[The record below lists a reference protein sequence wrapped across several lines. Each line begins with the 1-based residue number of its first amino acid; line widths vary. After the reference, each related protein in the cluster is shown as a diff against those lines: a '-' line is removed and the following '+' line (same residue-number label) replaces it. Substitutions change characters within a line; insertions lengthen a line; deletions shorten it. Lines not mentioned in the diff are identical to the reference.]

1 MASQYMYVRR
11 ITSKTSMLSRDQG
24 IMPDKLMAYSDV
36 SVRAR
41 EFIISTYHNLP
52 NVLLVTSLLLGAIQ
66 GNLSMLWVAIGMI
79 INMFVILG
87 SQELLGLLFPLW
99 AQVHQPS
106 SKTCSLF
113 QDILGPPTTIVAPSY
128 WFASTT
134 YFVVFVLY
142 NALQVANRPS
152 APGANSK
159 KVDIRVAF
167 TMSVIIL
174 SIFFF
179 CLLMLRGLTG
189 CETWLGSS
197 LGVLFG
203 SAVAIFYWHI
213 LNFCHSGIPP
223 DILNVV
229 TALAPTKTD
238 DKTPVICT
246 A

>member
-1 MASQYMYVRR
+1 MS
-11 ITSKTSMLSRDQG
+11 
-24 IMPDKLMAYSDV
+24 DKLMLFSDM

-52 NVLLVTSLLLGAIQ
+52 NVILVTSLLLGAIQ
-66 GNLSMLWVAIGMI
+66 GNLSMIWVAIGMI
-79 INMFVILG
+79 VNAIGVMAA
-87 SQELLGLLFPLW
+87 QELLGMLFPLW
-99 AQVHQPS
+99 KQVHQAS
-106 SKTCSLF
+106 SRTCSLT
-113 QDILGPPTTIVAPSY
+113 QDSMGSPTTIVAPSY

-134 YFVVFVLY
+134 YFVVFILY
-142 NALQVANRPS
+142 NALQVAARPS
-152 APGANSK
+152 APGASSK

-189 CETWLGSS
+189 CETWLGGT
-197 LGVLFG
+197 LGVLMG
-203 SAVAIFYWHI
+203 SGIGIAYWHI
-213 LNFCHSGIPP
+213 LDLCHSGIPP

-229 TALAPTKTD
+229 TALAPAKGGE
-238 DKTPVICT
+238 DKTPVVCT

>member
-1 MASQYMYVRR
+1 M
-11 ITSKTSMLSRDQG
+11 T
-24 IMPDKLMAYSDV
+24 DKMMIFSDV

-66 GNLSMLWVAIGMI
+66 GNLSMLWLAIGMI
-79 INMFVILG
+79 LNGLAVL
-87 SQELLGLLFPLW
+87 SLQELLGILFPMW
-99 AQVHQPS
+99 KQVHQPS
-106 SKTCSLF
+106 SKTCSIS
-113 QDILGPPTTIVAPSY
+113 QDTLGPPTTIVAPSY

-134 YFVVFVLY
+134 YFVVFILY
-142 NALQVANRPS
+142 NALQVAFRPS
-152 APGANSK
+152 APGASSK

-167 TMSVIIL
+167 TMSVMIL

-179 CLLMLRGLTG
+179 CLLMLRGFTG
-189 CETWLGSS
+189 CETWLGAT
-197 LGVLFG
+197 LGILLGGGV
-203 SAVAIFYWHI
+203 SVAYWHI
-213 LNFCHSGIPP
+213 LDICHSGIPP

-229 TALAPTKTD
+229 TALAPSQTG

>member
-1 MASQYMYVRR
+1 MA
-11 ITSKTSMLSRDQG
+11 
-24 IMPDKLMAYSDV
+24 DKMMIFSDA

-79 INMFVILG
+79 LNSLAVISL
-87 SQELLGLLFPLW
+87 QELLGMVFPMW
-99 AQVHQPS
+99 KQVHQPG
-106 SKTCSLF
+106 SKTCSIS
-113 QDILGPPTTIVAPSY
+113 QDTLGPPTTIVAPSY

-134 YFVVFVLY
+134 YFVVFILY
-142 NALQVANRPS
+142 NALQVAFRPA
-152 APGANSK
+152 APGASSK

-167 TMSVIIL
+167 TMSVMIL

-179 CLLMLRGLTG
+179 CLLMLRGFTG
-189 CETWLGSS
+189 CETWLGAT
-197 LGVLFG
+197 LGILLGGGV
-203 SAVAIFYWHI
+203 SVSYWHI
-213 LNFCHSGIPP
+213 LDICHSGIPP

-229 TALAPTKTD
+229 TALAPSQTG

>member
-1 MASQYMYVRR
+1 MS
-11 ITSKTSMLSRDQG
+11 
-24 IMPDKLMAYSDV
+24 DKLTVFSDV

-66 GNLSMLWVAIGMI
+66 GNLSMIWVAIGMI
-79 INMFVILG
+79 INGLGVIAA
-87 SQELLGLLFPLW
+87 QELLGLLFPLW
-99 AQVHQPS
+99 KQVHQPS
-106 SKTCSLF
+106 SRICSLT
-113 QDILGPPTTIVAPSY
+113 QDTMTTGTTIVAPSY

-134 YFVVFVLY
+134 YFVIFILY
-142 NALQVANRPS
+142 NAIQVAARPS
-152 APGANSK
+152 AVGASSK

-179 CLLMLRGLTG
+179 FLLMLRGLTG
-189 CETWLGSS
+189 CETWLGST
-197 LGVLFG
+197 LGILMG
-203 SAVAIFYWHI
+203 SAIGIVYWHI
-213 LNFCHSGIPP
+213 LDLCHSGIPP

-229 TALAPTKTD
+229 TALAPTKSD
-238 DKTPVICT
+238 SDKTPVICT